1 MLPPPRP
8 ARAPPL
14 QASHAD
20 RASQTNHTKTKTAER
35 PFLERP
41 ALSEVDAVGSRLPLT
56 SGLDARPPLATRPL
70 ATDTPATLGL
80 AGALCAGAKGVGPS
94 LPPATGVPSVCSGRG
109 LRDGVTGRGF
119 GRGKRR
125 RENGG
130 AGERRWRRRAGGPGL
145 CPRLRQDRG
154 QRQPLRAAV
163 VRTQA
168 INDGCSGRVAGR
180 VGGPRPVGNPGAG
193 ACSRGS
199 LAEQEVPGRRRVH

>member
-41 ALSEVDAVGSRLPLT
+41 AFSEVDAVGSRLPLT
-56 SGLDARPPLATRPL
+56 SGLDARPPLATAASSNRHPRYPRSRWCSLRRRKRGWAQVFRRRP
-70 ATDTPATLGL
+70 ASPE
-80 AGALCAGAKGVGPS
+80 
-94 LPPATGVPSVCSGRG
+94 CSGRG

-130 AGERRWRRRAGGPGL
+130 AGERRWRRRVGGPGP

-154 QRQPLRAAV
+154 QREPLRAAV
-163 VRTQA
+163 VRT
-168 INDGCSGRVAGR
+168 
-180 VGGPRPVGNPGAG
+180 
-193 ACSRGS
+193 
-199 LAEQEVPGRRRVH
+199 